1 MPATS
6 SRTWLRS
13 ISESKVNYWSTYA
26 VDFTLLAFFL
36 LWDALHR
43 RGSAADIVALFVLG
57 FFCWTLSEY
66 AFHRW
71 GYHMGFAVTR
81 EGHERHHEDPL
92 AYIAMPWFVTPVL
105 FLPPQL
111 LVAGWLGVHGFS
123 SFLAGW
129 FGGFIAYSFVHHSLH
144 HYKVRFA
151 WFRRLQSQHR
161 IHHALPETNF
171 GVTMRFWDRVF
182 GTEFTK
188 SHSTPPK
195 RVR

>member
-1 MPATS
+1 MPTS
-6 SRTWLRS
+6 NETWLRS

-26 VDFTLLAFFL
+26 VDLALLAFFL
-36 LWDALHR
+36 RWDALHL
-43 RGSAADIVALFVLG
+43 GVAAKEIVALFVLG
-57 FFCWTLSEY
+57 LVCWTLTEY
-66 AFHRW
+66 VFHRW
-71 GYHMGFAVTR
+71 GYHMGIGIAR

-111 LVAGWLGVHGFS
+111 LIAGWLGVHGFS
-123 SFLAGW
+123 SLLAGW

-144 HYKVRFA
+144 HYKLRFA
-151 WFRRLQSQHR
+151 WFRHLQSQHR
-161 IHHALPETNF
+161 IHHALPETKY

-188 SHSTPPK
+188 DQPT
-195 RVR
+195 